1 MADST
6 IPKKIEFITDEKA
19 LGPTIAGTSQSG
31 SQRDGVDRDGDGVIN
46 DGTEDEK
53 PVKKK
58 KRDERPAPAS
68 PKQQNRAERPVPSE
82 PRKQNRAERPIP
94 GDGAGPPKP
103 ENRERIP
110 PGGNAGPPK
119 PKNQPKGQV
128 VKGNINLNNRPIVK
142 NSDGS
147 ISTVRSIS
155 MTEGKETVLIPTVIR
170 NPDGT
175 GKIVSNQEAWRH
187 YKRTGEHLGKFSSPE
202 DADAYAVNLS
212 KEQAAQYLPKKSQGR
227 DTPIRPIPNAPL
239 QGRDTPIRPIP
250 NAPLDRNRDEA
261 IMPYSKGKSGY
272 AEEENM
278 MNMNNEHMHSSI
290 PNNLRIVKD
299 EDAELEPRQ
308 RIMYEFYELIAKK
321 MGKWSQDTGPDG
333 AHYAEENP
341 FGKDGMK
348 CINCSFF
355 QGGNRCEVVTGEI
368 DPEAICKL
376 WIIRKDLLKEG

>member
-1 MADST
+1 MSGNT
-6 IPKKIEFITDEKA
+6 IPKKIEFVTDEKA
-19 LGPTIAGTSQSG
+19 LGATTGGTSQSE
-31 SQRDGVDRDGDGVIN
+31 QRRDGVDRDGDGVIN

-58 KRDERPAPAS
+58 KRDERPVPAPS
-68 PKQQNRAERPVPSE
+68 RDQNRDERPVP
-82 PRKQNRAERPIP
+82 
-94 GDGAGPPKP
+94 GDGV
-103 ENRERIP
+103 
-110 PGGNAGPPK
+110 GPPK

-175 GKIVSNQEAWRH
+175 GKIVSDREAWRH
-187 YKRTGEHLGKFSSPE
+187 YQRTGEHLGKFSSIE
-202 DADAYAVNLS
+202 DADVYAENLH
-212 KEQAAQYLPKKSQGR
+212 KDQAAQYLPKKPKGR
-227 DTPIRPIPNAPL
+227 NTPIRPIPNAPL
-239 QGRDTPIRPIP
+239 QGRDIPARPIP
-250 NAPLDRNRDEA
+250 TAPLDRNRDEA
-261 IMPYSKGKSGY
+261 IMPYSRGKSGY

-290 PNNLRIVKD
+290 PNNLRIMKD

-355 QGGNRCEVVTGEI
+355 QGGGRCEVVTGEI
-368 DPEAICKL
+368 EPEAICKL